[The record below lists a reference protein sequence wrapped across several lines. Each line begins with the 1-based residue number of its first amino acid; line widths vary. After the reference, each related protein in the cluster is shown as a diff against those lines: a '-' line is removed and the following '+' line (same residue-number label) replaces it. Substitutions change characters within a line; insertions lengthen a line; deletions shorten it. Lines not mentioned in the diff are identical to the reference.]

1 MCCPKNMRISSLL
14 TKESEATIHDGTVLV
29 WQISVWLLLNK
40 IVVKITIWK
49 LVQTVNDIF
58 QKAKKAK

>member
-14 TKESEATIHDGTVLV
+14 TKESEATTRDGTVLV

-40 IVVKITIWK
+40 IIVKITIWK
-49 LVQTVNDIF
+49 LVQTSNDIF
-58 QKAKKAK
+58 EANEAK